1 MNNQL
6 LIKLA
11 DNVPRMVTKYRR
23 ENIILF
29 IVVCNLWFLITQAS
43 WGPSCM
49 FAVRKILIRY
59 HSIILSFRCILC
71 SKPSQTKNTEH
82 LTKAAEPIA
91 H

>member
-23 ENIILF
+23 ENIYL
-29 IVVCNLWFLITQAS
+29 LWYVIY
-43 WGPSCM
+43 G

-59 HSIILSFRCILC
+59 HSIILSFLFILC